1 MEKDK
6 LILKNKLEHVN
17 KEVQNIGFAKDRI
30 NNKNQ
35 QLETIMSMTI
45 ENQKGLRERNSQLNE
60 MLVMQQQAHKE
71 KE

>member
-45 ENQKGLRERNSQLNE
+45 EN
-60 MLVMQQQAHKE
+60 
-71 KE
+71 